1 MCGWTPYCDDDTSRS
16 DSKMFD
22 RLVHLNSP
30 KNIESISFS
39 MMYSPKKVLIRSNIC
54 RIRFKKKAVRI
65 FNRTAFY
72 HSLLLQPQKRLNSA
86 IGFPL

>member
-1 MCGWTPYCDDDTSRS
+1 
-16 DSKMFD
+16 MFD

-54 RIRFKKKAVRI
+54 RIRFKKKRSE
-65 FNRTAFY
+65 
-72 HSLLLQPQKRLNSA
+72 SLTQTP
-86 IGFPL
+86 GD